1 MRNQNR
7 GTTHAVG
14 GVGGTR
20 VVVPVAACVLLSAT
34 ACNLLL
40 PAAFVGDHRT
50 RVLAEFDKL
59 PNSRVAVLV
68 WAPASTRFDYPQ
80 ISFELGAH
88 ITELLGTNLTTKE
101 TTIDLV
107 DPRDV
112 ADFLQK
118 EPAAANNPMK
128 VGEEFKTDY
137 VVFVEIHRF
146 QVRDPDAPE
155 LLRPAIDGGV
165 SVYDVRA
172 RSDERPRYELA
183 PVEVEYNDG
192 KPVLLTATNSYAVRD
207 MIYRMFAEQV
217 ARKFYEHSIEM

>member
-1 MRNQNR
+1 MNTRRRIGR
-7 GTTHAVG
+7 GKTQA
-14 GVGGTR
+14 
-20 VVVPVAACVLLSAT
+20 PVFCGALLLCLP

-40 PAAFVGDHRT
+40 PAAFVGEHRT
-50 RVLAEFDKL
+50 KVLAEFDKL
-59 PNSRVAVLV
+59 PNSRVAVVV

-80 ISFELGAH
+80 IGFELGAH

-118 EPAAANNPMK
+118 EPSAANNPMK

-172 RSDERPRYELA
+172 PSDERPRYELA

-207 MIYRMFAEQV
+207 MIYRMFAEQA